1 MKEKKGMTPR
11 ARMTLIVVSYIVGS
25 LLIFALSF
33 TLSCYFIINTTGGN
47 ATEVSENAKVD
58 ETDETDEKTEDDG
71 GKAQTSENNKEEKIE
86 SYEKPGNFPTLKDV
100 PTDVAEESKTEESE
114 EKSDSET
121 SEKGSD
127 KKDDSKDD
135 GKKDSEK
142 DDGKKENDNK
152 NYEDFEPETVV
163 TPSGGVK
170 EEPEEDITVIEIP

>member
-33 TLSCYFIINTTGGN
+33 TLSCYFMINTTGGGN
-47 ATEVSENAKVD
+47 ATEASENTRVV
-58 ETDETDEKTEDDG
+58 ETDEKTEGDG
-71 GKAQTSENNKEEKIE
+71 DKARTSENTGVDNNE

-100 PTDVAEESKTEESE
+100 PTDVAEKKETAEEG

-142 DDGKKENDNK
+142 SDGKKENDNK
-152 NYEDFEPETVV
+152 NDEDFEPETVV